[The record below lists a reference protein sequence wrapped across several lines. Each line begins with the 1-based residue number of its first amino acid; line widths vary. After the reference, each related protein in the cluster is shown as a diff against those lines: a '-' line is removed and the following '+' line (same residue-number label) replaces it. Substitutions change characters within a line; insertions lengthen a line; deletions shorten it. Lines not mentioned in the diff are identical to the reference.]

1 MFKILP
7 TALFR
12 KSVTSLAASLTFLP
26 RMRNFKGIFEM
37 TYRKKRRKKKERK
50 TRQNKLIYEI
60 LRDER
65 CSVRSP

>member
-26 RMRNFKGIFEM
+26 RMRNFKGIIIILNDLHKEK
-37 TYRKKRRKKKERK
+37 TKKKRKENETK
-50 TRQNKLIYEI
+50 QTNL
-60 LRDER
+60 
-65 CSVRSP
+65 